1 MLAPIR
7 TSITTNLGVLQSSLF
22 TKYRPLFAFLQRQ
35 APPVASEVQRAY
47 VGAVRTYFE
56 TGFRRYIRSLGW
68 IKVWKPLVLWFRMCL
83 IPGLQ
88 ARTVEKPDTIV
99 TGAGDGGPETN
110 VDIERLEYASIEGPG
125 PVLAYMA
132 ENKSHVSSR

>member
-1 MLAPIR
+1 MEALKLRGRVKAARDLAEVAEGLRIVVCCILCILNDAIDDAVQAATKLRVHFLAMLAPIR
-7 TSITTNLGVLQSSLF
+7 TSITTNLSVLQSSLF

-68 IKVWKPLVLWFRMCL
+68 IKVWRPLALWFRMD
-83 IPGLQ
+83 
-88 ARTVEKPDTIV
+88 A
-99 TGAGDGGPETN
+99 
-110 VDIERLEYASIEGPG
+110 
-125 PVLAYMA
+125 
-132 ENKSHVSSR
+132 